1 MDGTSGCAAGKGKT
15 GTGEVSREGRGASP
29 EARIT
34 AVSIAMNAVLTALKL
49 AAGIWGR
56 SQALVADAVH
66 SLSDF
71 ATDFAVLAGVRYA
84 KKPQDE
90 DHPYGHGKYE
100 TLAAVGIGLALLATA
115 VGLGK
120 EALET
125 LARRV
130 QGTAGEELPSVW
142 AFAMAVVSIVSKG
155 WLYAAT
161 MRTARATGSA
171 ALVANA
177 WHHRSDALSSMATAA
192 GVGASVL
199 FGGKWLVLD
208 AVAALFVSVLLA
220 RVAVDLLKEQLGAL
234 TDKSLSPEL
243 CEEIL
248 EMARGAG
255 GVSEPHKLRT
265 RMVGR
270 HPVIDMHARLPGD
283 MPLREAHEI
292 ASELEERIRRRFGPE
307 TIVTLHLEPVK
318 EAADAKAKAD

>member
-1 MDGTSGCAAGKGKT
+1 M
-15 GTGEVSREGRGASP
+15 ASP
-29 EARIT
+29 EQRIT
-34 AVSIAMNAVLTALKL
+34 AVSIGVNAVLTALKL

-84 KKPQDE
+84 KKPRDE

-100 TLAAVGIGLALLATA
+100 TLAAVAIGLALMATA

-125 LARRV
+125 LAREV
-130 QGTAGEELPSVW
+130 QGTGGSELPSAW
-142 AFAMAVVSIVSKG
+142 AFAMAVVSIVVKG

-177 WHHRSDALSSMATAA
+177 WHHRSDALSSVATAA

-199 FGGKWLVLD
+199 FGPKWLMLD
-208 AVAALFVSVLLA
+208 AVAALFVAVLLG
-220 RVAVDLLKEQLGAL
+220 RVAWQLLREQLGAL

-243 CEEIL
+243 CAEIM
-248 EMARGAG
+248 EMAKGAE
-255 GVSEPHKLRT
+255 GVCEPHNLRT

-270 HPVIDMHARLPGD
+270 HPVIEMHARLPGE

-292 ASELEERIRRRFGPE
+292 ASALEERFKRRFGPE
-307 TIVTLHLEPVK
+307 TIVTLHLGPMKDDEPAGHV
-318 EAADAKAKAD
+318 D

>member
-1 MDGTSGCAAGKGKT
+1 
-15 GTGEVSREGRGASP
+15 VASP
-29 EARIT
+29 EQRIT
-34 AVSIAMNAVLTALKL
+34 GISIAVNAVLTALKL

-84 KKPQDE
+84 KKPRDE

-100 TLAAVGIGLALLATA
+100 TLASVAIGLALMATA
-115 VGLGK
+115 AGLGK

-130 QGTAGEELPSVW
+130 QGTGGSELPSAW
-142 AFAMAVVSIVSKG
+142 AFAMALVSIAVKG

-161 MRTARATGSA
+161 MRTARATGSS

-177 WHHRSDALSSMATAA
+177 WHHRSDALSSSATAA

-199 FGGKWLVLD
+199 FGPKWLMLD
-208 AVAALFVSVLLA
+208 AVAALFVAVLLG
-220 RVAVDLLKEQLGAL
+220 RVAWRLLREQLGAL
-234 TDKSLSPEL
+234 TDKSLAPEL
-243 CEEIL
+243 CAEIM
-248 EMARGAG
+248 EMARGTAG
-255 GVSEPHKLRT
+255 VCEPHNLRT

-270 HPVIDMHARLPGD
+270 HPVIEMHARLPGG
-283 MPLREAHEI
+283 MPLREAHGI
-292 ASELEERIRRRFGPE
+292 ASALESRFKRRFGPE
-307 TIVTLHLEPVK
+307 TIVTLHLEPMTDDGSAGHVG
-318 EAADAKAKAD
+318 

>member
-1 MDGTSGCAAGKGKT
+1 MAG
-15 GTGEVSREGRGASP
+15 P
-29 EARIT
+29 EQRIT
-34 AVSIAMNAVLTALKL
+34 AVSIGVNAVLTGLKL
-49 AAGIWGR
+49 AAGVFGR

-84 KKPQDE
+84 RKPRDE

-100 TLAAVGIGLALLATA
+100 TLAALGIGLALLATA
-115 VGLGK
+115 FGLGK
-120 EALET
+120 DALET

-130 QGTAGEELPSVW
+130 QGTAGSDLPSAW
-142 AFAMAVVSIVSKG
+142 AFAIALLSIAVKS

-171 ALVANA
+171 ALAANA

-199 FGGKWLVLD
+199 FGEKWLVLD
-208 AVAALFVSVLLA
+208 AVAALFVSVLLG
-220 RVAVDLLKEQLGAL
+220 RVAWHLLRDQLGTL
-234 TDKSLSPEL
+234 TDRSLSPEV
-243 CEEIL
+243 CAEIL
-248 EMARGAG
+248 EMARGAE
-255 GVSEPHKLRT
+255 GVCEPHNLRT

-292 ASELEERIRRRFGPE
+292 ASALEERFKRRFGPE

-318 EAADAKAKAD
+318 TGSEADAGNGEAGAKDE